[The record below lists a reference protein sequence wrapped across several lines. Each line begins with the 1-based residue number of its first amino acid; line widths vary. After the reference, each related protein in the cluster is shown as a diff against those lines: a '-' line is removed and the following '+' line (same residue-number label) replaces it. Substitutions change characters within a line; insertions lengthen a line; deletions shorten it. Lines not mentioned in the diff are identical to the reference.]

1 MSFLFKMLL
10 VGLPS
15 IFLIWSGINAVR
27 KRKAYFGRGY
37 RRWTGRKAVIL
48 GYCWLLFG
56 VILFVLGLIVI
67 PSS

>member
-1 MSFLFKMLL
+1 MSFWFKMLL

-15 IFLIWSGINAVR
+15 IFLVWSGINAVR

-37 RRWTGRKAVIL
+37 RTWTGRKAVIL

-56 VILFVLGLIVI
+56 VILFVLGLIII